1 MRGEAQACGVCVP
14 PGGPAPGLGAVGS
27 GWVGVGEE
35 GFLEGAGPGMGE
47 TLCVVPQD
55 LPRGPGGQDG
65 GPPGGA
71 AAAPGA
77 RGPAAV
83 PQEGEAAGEGAD
95 CRGQA
100 LLRGRGAPV

>member
-1 MRGEAQACGVCVP
+1 MWGVCAHGVSRP
-14 PGGPAPGLGAVGS
+14 RAGGS
-27 GWVGVGEE
+27 GLWVGGEGE
-35 GFLEGAGPGMGE
+35 VGFLEGVGPGMGE

-77 RGPAAV
+77 
-83 PQEGEAAGEGAD
+83 
-95 CRGQA
+95 
-100 LLRGRGAPV
+100 